1 MMDPSLCKDFNIF
14 HPHNKVDY
22 ISQGNYLPNPS
33 HEILS
38 QVEMEWIQD
47 LWKVL
52 TKYINTEIT
61 NDDFVLFFK
70 RRKEKTASSMSGQ
83 HLGHYKSITI
93 AAQSEITLMADTL
106 TTIINISIQMS
117 TLLHRRQHCAQVM
130 LEKRKGNYI
139 ENLCIIQFCE
149 ADLNFALHV
158 L

>member
-1 MMDPSLCKDFNIF
+1 MDPSLCKDFNIF

-61 NDDFVLFFK
+61 MMILSYSSRDVKKKQHHLCQANTLDTI
-70 RRKEKTASSMSGQ
+70 RAS
-83 HLGHYKSITI
+83 
-93 AAQSEITLMADTL
+93 
-106 TTIINISIQMS
+106 
-117 TLLHRRQHCAQVM
+117 LLQ
-130 LEKRKGNYI
+130 L
-139 ENLCIIQFCE
+139 NLR
-149 ADLNFALHV
+149 
-158 L
+158 